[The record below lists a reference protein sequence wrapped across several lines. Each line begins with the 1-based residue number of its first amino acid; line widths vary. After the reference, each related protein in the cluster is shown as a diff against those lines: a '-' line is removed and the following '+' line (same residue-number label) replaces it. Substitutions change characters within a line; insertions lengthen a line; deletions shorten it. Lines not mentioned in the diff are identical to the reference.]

1 MNRLYFAE
9 KAPFC
14 LFEIRHKNI
23 RTCFGVGSKD
33 GTQMTPMR
41 QMTADFG

>member
-9 KAPFC
+9 KAPF
-14 LFEIRHKNI
+14 IIN
-23 RTCFGVGSKD
+23 
-33 GTQMTPMR
+33 GTQMTLMR